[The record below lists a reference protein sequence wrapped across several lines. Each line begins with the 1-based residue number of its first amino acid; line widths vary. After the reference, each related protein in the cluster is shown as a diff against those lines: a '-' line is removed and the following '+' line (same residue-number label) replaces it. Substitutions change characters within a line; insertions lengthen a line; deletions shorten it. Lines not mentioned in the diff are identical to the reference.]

1 MNKGWGELSGEDC
14 SISKCSFVACGSGNR
29 IVVKGVLH
37 NSKIKI
43 EGQGL
48 CFEIG
53 QNVRLNN
60 MFVFLRGRNGLIR
73 IGEDTSFGGGNL
85 VCDGDGN
92 WIEIGKNS
100 MIAEGTDIWNSDSH
114 KIFKDGLVVNNPRPI
129 TIGDNVWIGKDAAV
143 LKGAVIA
150 DGAIIGMRSIVTGAI
165 EPRTVNVGSPAKKI
179 QDDVD
184 WKR

>member
-1 MNKGWGELSGEDC
+1 
-14 SISKCSFVACGSGNR
+14 
-29 IVVKGVLH
+29 
-37 NSKIKI
+37 
-43 EGQGL
+43 
-48 CFEIG
+48 
-53 QNVRLNN
+53 
-60 MFVFLRGRNGLIR
+60 
-73 IGEDTSFGGGNL
+73 
-85 VCDGDGN
+85 
-92 WIEIGKNS
+92 